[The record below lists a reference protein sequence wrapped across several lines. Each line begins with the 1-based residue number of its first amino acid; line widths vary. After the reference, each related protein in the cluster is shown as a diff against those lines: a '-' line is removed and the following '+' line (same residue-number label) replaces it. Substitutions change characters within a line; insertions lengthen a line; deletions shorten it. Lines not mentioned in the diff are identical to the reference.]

1 MKKLSIQPKR
11 YRGDVGCSP
20 QVHFQFECL
29 YSGFLLL
36 FCGLHLPSATRSAF
50 LSAILV
56 IFVCAYAPGNRAATS
71 KPDQAVGDSYGFR
84 KIAKRQVS
92 STGLTPDT
100 QALAKLLQIED
111 SLASLKKL
119 VADSG
124 DNPSDSQLV
133 RIMYLRQKCE
143 RATQFASLELEE
155 ALANIESDLSY
166 SSMEYSLFSSKY
178 ERSLA
183 LNNAA
188 TFLTSGT
195 LGVLDSASGLKYA
208 APVPN
213 IFGITGNAA
222 AVAIPLWGLRPRKY
236 SPLQKENGG
245 NMLAPIFNLK
255 YEGEGYDPIIWD
267 YLNATALD
275 ENATSSRREILLARW
290 KRFRELDKDS
300 KSNDREIRRLCGF
313 LEHGEKV
320 TLDLLKTRAEL
331 LLELR
336 TEVQSMYAD
345 LSDLNSEIMKY

>member
-1 MKKLSIQPKR
+1 M
-11 YRGDVGCSP
+11 
-20 QVHFQFECL
+20 
-29 YSGFLLL
+29 
-36 FCGLHLPSATRSAF
+36 RS
-50 LSAILV
+50 LVSSAILV
-56 IFVCAYAPGNRAATS
+56 ITISSYAPFGWAASAKQDHAAGN
-71 KPDQAVGDSYGFR
+71 SYGFR
-84 KIAKRQVS
+84 KIAKRQS
-92 STGLTPDT
+92 SNTGLTPDT
-100 QALAKLLQIED
+100 QALAKLLHLED
-111 SLASLKKL
+111 SLASLKVL
-119 VADSG
+119 TAEAG

-166 SSMEYSLFSSKY
+166 SNMEYSIFSSKY
-178 ERSLA
+178 ERSVA

-208 APVPN
+208 APAPN
-213 IFGITGNAA
+213 IFGIVGNGA

-236 SPLQKENGG
+236 SPLERENGG

-255 YEGEGYDPIIWD
+255 YDGEGYDPIIWD
-267 YLNATALD
+267 YLNAAALD
-275 ENATSSRREILLARW
+275 EKATSSRREVLLARW
-290 KRFRELDKDS
+290 KQFRDLDKDS
-300 KSNDREIRRLCGF
+300 KKNDKEIMRLCGF
-313 LEHGEKV
+313 LEKGEKV